1 MYHLN
6 HLNDYKWSYQIIN
19 MNECDINSPH
29 HKNNTLE
36 INDNTYIDDILYF
49 RVRNSSIEQD
59 LIITKKI
66 IKRIY
71 NIEL

>member
-1 MYHLN
+1 
-6 HLNDYKWSYQIIN
+6 

-49 RVRNSSIEQD
+49 RVRNSSVEQD
-59 LIITKKI
+59 LIITRKI